1 MRLHRWDDLMF
12 NSKVGKH
19 CIIFKRKIGCR
30 CYYFFLRFVVEEN
43 INVCLETCLKLV
55 ALKEKKK
62 IDRNHL
68 LNVIYFS
75 RTDGFEHEEHETAS
89 ES

>member
-1 MRLHRWDDLMF
+1 MQMLLFFCDLSLKKIYQCLLGNML
-12 NSKVGKH
+12 KAR
-19 CIIFKRKIGCR
+19 CIKR
-30 CYYFFLRFVVEEN
+30 
-43 INVCLETCLKLV
+43 
-55 ALKEKKK
+55 KKK